1 MERNLED
8 HQIEVE
14 KLGMI
19 AKAKIYEVTE
29 LNSQTQKLK
38 TMYDQEGKKY
48 ELLVQQTNY
57 EIENLSQEKDDL
69 SKKLVNR

>member
-1 MERNLED
+1 
-8 HQIEVE
+8 
-14 KLGMI
+14 MI